1 MRTLTKLSHWREVNH
16 KGNKEERKIQKKI
29 INNQRE
35 EISFVKKR
43 NLNKTQ
49 VFNNRINACFS
60 LPLSKVYHE
69 KLMI

>member
-35 EISFVKKR
+35 EISFVKKE
-43 NLNKTQ
+43 
-49 VFNNRINACFS
+49 I
-60 LPLSKVYHE
+60 
-69 KLMI
+69 